1 MIMTSSENIVPYEVT
16 ETLGLVRGSAV
27 MSKHIG
33 QDLLAGLQTLVG
45 GEIEGYH
52 EMIDHARRLAEERM
66 VAEAKTLGADGIVAI
81 RYSSSSVM
89 QGAAEMLVYGTA
101 VKLSKQVSHV

>member
-1 MIMTSSENIVPYEVT
+1 MIMTSSENTVPYEVT
-16 ETLGLVRGSAV
+16 ETLGLVRGSSV
-27 MSKHIG
+27 MSKNIG

-66 VAEAKTLGADGIVAI
+66 VEEAKALGADGIIAI
-81 RYSSSSVM
+81 RYASSSVM

-101 VKLSKQVSHV
+101 VKLSKQVNHV

>member
-1 MIMTSSENIVPYEVT
+1 MIMTSSESVIPYEIT
-16 ETLGLVRGSAV
+16 ETLGMVRGSAV

-66 VAEAKTLGADGIVAI
+66 TKEAEDLGADAIIAI

-101 VKLSKQVSHV
+101 VKLSRQVNHV